1 MRDRLEAALQRDTMP
16 QMLLGVN
23 YSFCHCVDTLL
34 LFYQEKQQKNSG
46 THDDQSDEVDPV
58 PEGMCVLYV
67 VHNVYPSCQAD
78 HL

>member
-1 MRDRLEAALQRDTMP
+1 LEKGRIAVGVFFIGWGENLMRDRLEAALQRDTMP

-46 THDDQSDEVDPV
+46 THDD
-58 PEGMCVLYV
+58 
-67 VHNVYPSCQAD
+67 
-78 HL
+78 